1 MDIAQPGLSRCRGAN
16 GLALFLVSAWLAL
29 AVWSTGCRAQDG
41 VEPEGNLERR
51 DKVGSDGRSA
61 RSGAELSA
69 PELEGLQRDDLKVES
84 YYCSCYDKPNKH
96 FPYAIVVLRTPQGD
110 LVARPERNEAAVTF
124 TVLAIRYGN
133 RYCEVDVGGDCY
145 GSFAEPCDFTDFR
158 YGPTLAEFFP
168 TCMSD

>member
-1 MDIAQPGLSRCRGAN
+1 MEVAQRVPSQSRGAK
-16 GLALFLVSAWLAL
+16 GLALFLLSAWLGL
-29 AVWSTGCRAQDG
+29 AVWSEGCRAQDG
-41 VEPEGNLERR
+41 VKPQGKLEGRE
-51 DKVGSDGRSA
+51 KVGSDGTSA
-61 RSGAELSA
+61 RSGDQLSV

-96 FPYAIVVLRTPQGD
+96 FPYAIVVLRTPKGD

-158 YGPTLAEFFP
+158 YGPTLVEFFP